1 MENLLSADI
10 QEKAYD
16 VRVYG
21 LVQGVGFRPFVYGLA
36 SLLKLAGWALNRNDC
51 VRIRIQGTSHGL
63 EEFLRQLRENA
74 PPLAKIDAVEAEEV
88 HLETLSEFIIL
99 HSQST
104 SSEVTQVS
112 PDTAVCQDCLMDM
125 KWQPHRRNYPFINCT
140 NCGPRFSIIEDLP
153 YDRGRT
159 TMKSFV
165 MCPQCQR
172 EYEDVTDRR
181 FHAQPNA
188 CENCGPQYR
197 LIYQGRIFKDSETL
211 LKLVS
216 ELLEKGQILAIKGIG
231 GFHLACDALNERAV
245 MTLRRRKQRE
255 GKPFAVMCRNVE
267 TLKAYTDISPTEA
280 EILQSPKRPI
290 VLLKKYKYLAASVTR
305 GLNTLGVML
314 PYAPLHYL
322 LFERLSTD
330 MLVLTS
336 GNISDEPIII
346 NNEDALARLTNI
358 ADATLTYNR
367 DIHNRC
373 DDSVVYVAG
382 EIPRVLR
389 RTRGWAPEPIPL
401 SLSVE
406 GIVAAGAEL
415 KNCFAV
421 GKGQQAILSQHIGD
435 LKNLETYQFYQEAF
449 SRFIRLFRVTPEVI
463 ACDRHPDYLSTRF
476 AKESG
481 LQTEPV
487 QHHHAHIAACMAEHG
502 LDEKVIGISFDG
514 TGLGDDGNI
523 WGGEFLLCDL
533 FEYTRLAHFDYIP
546 MPGGDK
552 AAEEPWRMAVAYLY
566 RVFGNRMFTYNLP
579 LFSKISPGKIKLLLS
594 AMEKGINNP
603 LTSSVGRLFDAIA
616 ALIDLVYISSFEA
629 EAPIRLESIL
639 AHTTERYSYRIA
651 NERIL
656 VEAMIKEVVHDVRCN
671 VAQSMISAKFHNTIV
686 AIILELAERIRLE
699 YGITKVVL
707 SGGVFQNRYLLEQAE
722 NHLTA
727 KRFDVYSHRNVPT
740 NDGGVCLGQ
749 LAVAAKRRSR

>member
-1 MENLLSADI
+1 MESLLSVDT

-16 VRVYG
+16 IRVYG

-36 SLLKLAGWALNRNDC
+36 SLLKLAGRALNRNDC
-51 VRIRIQGTSHGL
+51 VQIRVQGPSYAL
-63 EEFLRQLRENA
+63 EEFLRQLHENA
-74 PPLAKIDAVEAEEV
+74 PPLAKIEAVEAEEV
-88 HLETLSEFIIL
+88 PLERLSEFTIL
-99 HSQST
+99 HSQS
-104 SSEVTQVS
+104 SSSKITQVS
-112 PDTAVCQDCLMDM
+112 PDTAVCQDCLIDM
-125 KWQPHRRNYPFINCT
+125 KRQPHRRNYPFINCT

-153 YDRGRT
+153 YDRSRT
-159 TMKSFV
+159 TMKSFI
-165 MCPQCQR
+165 MCPQCQQ
-172 EYEDVTDRR
+172 EYEDVSDRR

-188 CENCGPQYR
+188 CRKCGPEYS
-197 LIYQGRIFKDSETL
+197 LIYQGRIFKEIETIL
-211 LKLVS
+211 NLAC

-255 GKPFAVMCRNVE
+255 GKPFAVMCKNLE
-267 TLKAYTDISPTEA
+267 TLKTYAEISPKEA
-280 EILQSPKRPI
+280 EVLQSPKRPI
-290 VLLKKYKYLAASVTR
+290 VLLKKHKDLAASVTR

-314 PYAPLHYL
+314 PYTPFHYL

-330 MLVLTS
+330 AIVLTS

-346 NNEDALARLTNI
+346 SNEDALARLSNI

-373 DDSVVYVAG
+373 DDSVVHVVNG
-382 EIPRVLR
+382 IPRVLR
-389 RTRGWAPEPIPL
+389 RTRGWVPEPIRL
-401 SLSVE
+401 LLDVE
-406 GIVAAGAEL
+406 GIVATGAEL

-449 SRFIRLFRVTPEVI
+449 GRFTRLFRVMPELI

-502 LDEKVIGISFDG
+502 LDERVIGISFDG

-533 FEYTRLAHFDYIP
+533 SEYTRIAHFDYIP

-552 AAEEPWRMAVAYLY
+552 AAEEPWRMAVAYLHH
-566 RVFGNRMFTYNLP
+566 VFGARMFTYNLP
-579 LFSKISPGKIKLLLS
+579 LFSKISMGKIKLLLG
-594 AMEKGINNP
+594 AMEKGINCP

-616 ALIDLVYISSFEA
+616 ALIDLVYVSNFEA

-651 NERIL
+651 KERIL
-656 VEAMIKEVVHDVRCN
+656 VDTMIKEVVHDVRCN
-671 VAQSMISAKFHNTIV
+671 VAQSMISAKFHNTII
-686 AIILELAERIRLE
+686 AIMLELAGRIRSE
-699 YGITKVVL
+699 YDIHKVVL
-707 SGGVFQNRYLLEQAE
+707 SGGVFKTVIYL
-722 NHLTA
+722 
-727 KRFDVYSHRNVPT
+727 
-740 NDGGVCLGQ
+740 
-749 LAVAAKRRSR
+749 SRQKNS